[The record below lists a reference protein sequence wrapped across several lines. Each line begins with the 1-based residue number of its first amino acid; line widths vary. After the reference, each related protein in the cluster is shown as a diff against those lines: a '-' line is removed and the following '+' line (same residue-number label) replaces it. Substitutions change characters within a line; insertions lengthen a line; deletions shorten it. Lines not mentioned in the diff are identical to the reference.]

1 MTWQLAKGVFG
12 CEPKTFFN
20 EGCRARAVATPAC
33 HARPVIIDITGPI
46 CARAA

>member
-33 HARPVIIDITGPI
+33 HARPV
-46 CARAA
+46 